1 MRRTTLS
8 TLATLA
14 ATTTL
19 ALLAGCGGGG
29 GGGASPPAT
38 GSGGSATASALAFGT
53 ITGFG
58 SVWVNGTEYDTN
70 AASFRI
76 DDSAVSQSDL
86 RVGMVV
92 RIDGSPDDGSAS
104 AVTVDGALKGRVERV
119 LDANRMLVMGQTV
132 QIDDQ
137 TRFENGIV
145 PVTGDFVE
153 VHGLVADVG
162 VIAAGFVERKASPPS
177 PAFAVKGLV
186 GNHDVTAMTFTVG
199 ALVVNYA
206 SAAAVNDMPPGL
218 WNGLQVEVKGTA
230 CAGNPV
236 CGTLV
241 ASKIERGG
249 LHAEDSAR
257 TEFEGFVTSSTAN
270 GFMLGAQKVVI
281 GAGTIY
287 EGGVAADV
295 VVGTKLEV
303 EGSLAGGVLT
313 ARKVSLRDNVRL
325 EGNVAS
331 VDTVRGSFT
340 LSGLGGVTIGVNS
353 LTELDGLA
361 SLGSLGVSNHVR
373 LKGRAS
379 SNGNT
384 VNAIEL
390 ELRSTS
396 PDSRVVLQG
405 PVATISGTRAVSMLG
420 IVVDTSGVSESGFKD
435 HDDVSIGRAAFF
447 ATIDIGS
454 VVKARGKLAG
464 AAAVAWDEMER
475 QDQD

>member
-29 GGGASPPAT
+29 GGSPPAA
-38 GSGGSATASALAFGT
+38 GNGGSVAASALAFGT
-53 ITGFG
+53 ITRFG
-58 SVWVNGTEYDTN
+58 SVWVNGTEYDTS

-76 DDSAVSQSDL
+76 DDSAASQSDL

-92 RIDGSPDDGSAS
+92 RIDGSPDVGSAS
-104 AVTVDGALKGRVERV
+104 AVTVDGTLKGRVEGV

-145 PVTGDFVE
+145 PVMGDFVE
-153 VHGLVADVG
+153 VHGLVAGAG

-186 GNHDVTAMTFTVG
+186 GNHDVTAMSFTVG
-199 ALVVNYA
+199 ALVVKYA
-206 SAAAVNDMPPGL
+206 AATAVNDMPSGL

-230 CAGNPV
+230 CTGNPV

-241 ASKIERGG
+241 ASKVERGG
-249 LHAEDSAR
+249 FHTEDSAR

-270 GFMLGAQKVVI
+270 GFMLGAQAVVI

-287 EGGVAADV
+287 EGGVAADI

-331 VDTVRGSFT
+331 IDTVKGSFT
-340 LSGLGGVTIGVNS
+340 LSGIAGVTIGVNA
-353 LTELDGLA
+353 LTELK
-361 SLGSLGVSNHVR
+361 SLGSLTSLGLSNHVR
-373 LKGRAS
+373 LKGRAG

-390 ELRSTS
+390 ELRSTA
-396 PDSRVVLQG
+396 PDSQVVLQG
-405 PVATISGTRAVSMLG
+405 PVATISGTRDVSILG
-420 IVVDTSGVSESGFKD
+420 IVVDTSGVSESEFKG
-435 HDDVSIGRAAFF
+435 HDDGSIGRAAFF
-447 ATIDIGS
+447 AAIEIGS
-454 VVKARGKLAG
+454 VVKARGKLVGEAS
-464 AAAVAWDEMER
+464 VAWDEMEL
-475 QDQD
+475 QE